1 MAYPIVKY
9 NSSTGS
15 NTAPSDAVASGT
27 NATGTAAATSIA
39 LGGTYDVRAAA
50 DDDSDFIW
58 CFTTSGQ
65 RHLFQITA
73 FAPSLSAATS
83 VTVTEAIG
91 ATFGS
96 GEGGV
101 AWHINGTRLSLDG
114 DTTFTDWLGL
124 DPGWVV
130 ELDGSFVQTAI
141 GVSVS
146 EERSSSSAV
155 TDEPVTI
162 RASASASSTPTI
174 DVQSNGYNH
183 LIASA
188 FDNTHVRFEGLNLF
202 CTTGGGSTTKLGAAL
217 GTLTLDGCNIDTSG
231 GTSTVAISGQYG
243 GRCLRLFNCH
253 VKGGT
258 AYSIFADNL
267 TSLTMSNCWI
277 DGQDTYGSTA
287 LVYAEGSNN
296 VIVDTLITESTGDG
310 LQFSI
315 AGNTD
320 ALLWVT
326 NVTSVGNASDG
337 FAMTGTH
344 TDSSSAMSLNF
355 INCIAANNAAY
366 GWSLPAA
373 STDARSAGTIDFNC
387 GYNNTSGNYD
397 GTTAGSNDI
406 TITADPFTA
415 AATDDYTLNSA
426 ATGGAL
432 LSSAAMVS
440 IPVRPS

>member
-1 MAYPIVKY
+1 MAYPVVKY

-15 NTAPSDAVASGT
+15 NSAPSDTAGSGTSASGT
-27 NATGTAAATSIA
+27 GAATTIT
-39 LGGTYDVRAAA
+39 LGATVDLSAGVS
-50 DDDSDFIW
+50 DDDSDFIF
-58 CFTTSGQ
+58 CSTTTGE
-65 RHLFQITA
+65 RHLFQITSFTGGTGA
-73 FAPSLSAATS
+73 CTAVVVA
-83 VTVTEAIG
+83 EAIG
-91 ATFGS
+91 ATTFS
-96 GEGGV
+96 G
-101 AWHINGTRLSLDG
+101 ATWHINGTRLSLDG

-130 ELDGSFVQTAI
+130 ELDGTFIQTAI

-146 EERSSSSAV
+146 DQRSSSSAV

-183 LIASA
+183 FIASA
-188 FDNTHVRFEGLNLF
+188 FDNTHVRFEALNLY
-202 CTTGGGSTTKLGAAL
+202 CTTGGGSTTKLSANAGS
-217 GTLTLDGCNIDTSG
+217 LTLDGCNIDTSG

-267 TSLTMSNCWI
+267 TSLTVSNCWI
-277 DGQDTYGSTA
+277 DGQDAYGSTA
-287 LVYAEGSNN
+287 LVYAEGNNN
-296 VIVDTLITESTGDG
+296 VIVQTLITESTGDG

-326 NVTSVGNASDG
+326 NVTSVDNAGDG
-337 FAMTGTH
+337 FSMTGTH
-344 TDSSSAMSLNF
+344 TDSASAMSLNF

-373 STDARSAGTIDFNC
+373 STDARSAGTIDYNC

-397 GTTAGSNDI
+397 GTTAGANDI
-406 TITADPFTA
+406 TISADPFTDA
-415 AATDDYTLNSA
+415 STDDYTLNSA
-426 ATGGAL
+426 AAGGAL
-432 LSSAAMVS
+432 LSSAAMVA

>member
-15 NTAPSDAVASGT
+15 NTAPSDAVATGT
-27 NATGTAAATSIA
+27 NASGTGA
-39 LGGTYDVRAAA
+39 GTTITLNGTFDCSAAA

-58 CFTTSGQ
+58 CATTSGQ
-65 RHLFQITA
+65 RHLFQITS
-73 FAPSLSAATS
+73 FTGGKATATA
-83 VTVTEAIG
+83 VVVAEAIG
-91 ATFGS
+91 AATFS
-96 GEGGV
+96 GA

-114 DTTFTDWLGL
+114 DTTFTDWVGL

-141 GVSVS
+141 GVNVS
-146 EERSSSSAV
+146 DSRSTSSAV

-174 DVQSNGYNH
+174 DVRSSGYNH
-183 LIASA
+183 FIASA
-188 FDNTHVRFEGLNLF
+188 FDNTHVRFEGLNLY
-202 CTTGGGSTTKLGAAL
+202 CTTGGGSTTKLSASA
-217 GTLTLDGCNIDTSG
+217 GTLTLDSCNVDTSG

-243 GRCLRLFNCH
+243 GRCLRLYNCH

-258 AYSIFADNL
+258 AYSVYADNL

-296 VIVDTLITESTGDG
+296 VIVQTLISESTGDG

-315 AGNTD
+315 AANKD
-320 ALLWVT
+320 ALLWAT
-326 NVTSVGNASDG
+326 NVTSVDHAGDG
-337 FAMTGTH
+337 FSMTGTH
-344 TDSSSAMSLNF
+344 TDNSSAMSLNF
-355 INCIAANNAAY
+355 INCLSVNNGAY

-387 GYNNTSGNYD
+387 GFNNTSGNYD
-397 GTTAGSNDI
+397 GTTVGPNDI

-415 AATDDYTLNSA
+415 ASTDDYTLNSA
-426 ATGGAL
+426 AAGGAL
-432 LSSAAMVS
+432 LASAAMVS